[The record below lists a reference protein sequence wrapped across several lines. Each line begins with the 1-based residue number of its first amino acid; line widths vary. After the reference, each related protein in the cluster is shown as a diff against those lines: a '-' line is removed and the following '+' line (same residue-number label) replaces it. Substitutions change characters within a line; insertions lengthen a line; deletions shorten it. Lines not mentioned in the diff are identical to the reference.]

1 MKGNHVLLSCVEIA
15 TAKFTFNIS
24 LRLFLVITTALNDIK
39 LDVEVKKTLQKL
51 HYEGLW
57 WNKAG
62 A

>member
-51 HYEGLW
+51 HYEGL
-57 WNKAG
+57 
-62 A
+62 